1 MEVVQ
6 SKEWHMAAYA
16 RDGLPSS
23 DHLKLRTVS
32 LSLAVDSIPENHV
45 AIQSLWISVDPY
57 LRSRMTGV
65 EEDGLNVSQYPIN
78 QVIVSYGVGKI
89 IRSKDAKYKEGDLVV
104 CSEMPVA
111 EYSVIPSQA
120 VTTKIDPALGVS
132 PSEYLNVLGIPG
144 LAAWVGIQVIG
155 KPKAGEN
162 VFISAAAGGVG
173 MIAGQ
178 LAKIK
183 GCRVI
188 GSTGS
193 DDKVRLLKE
202 EFGFD
207 DAFNYKKE
215 TDLDAA
221 LSKYFPNGI
230 DIYFEN
236 VGGRTLEAVLNHV
249 NTYAR
254 IPLCGMISQYNKG
267 TKEKLFL
274 GRKRKY
280 IKETKKAKKNPRPT
294 KEQKKKTD
302 FKQPNLPSELIE
314 KVKGLTDEVPK
325 LVMQKYITVTDVS
338 EHHKRLLISKTDM
351 RKVNGCMLLNDQ
363 EKRELDQGRD
373 IKVIVI
379 WETKEEVNLSLSK
392 WPKKNSELDEST
404 RNYVLQS
411 DWIEVT
417 NKIDPKE
424 DDVGQLWT
432 FRFGQDKRE
441 PGRPASDTGDFQ
453 KWVRNDYMVQSWL
466 LNAMEKMIFEGFILQ
481 QSALL

>member
-6 SKEWHMAAYA
+6 SKEWYMAAYA
-16 RDGLPSS
+16 RDGVPSS

-32 LSLAVDSIPENHV
+32 LSLAVDSIPDNHV
-45 AIQSLWISVDPY
+45 AIQSLWISIDPY
-57 LRSRMTGV
+57 MRSRMTGV

-78 QVIVSYGVGKI
+78 QVIVAYGVGKI

-104 CSEMPVA
+104 CPEMPLA

-132 PSEYLNVLGIPG
+132 PLEYLNVLGIPG
-144 LAAWVGIQVIG
+144 FAAWVGIQAIG

-178 LAKIK
+178 LAELK

-254 IPLCGMISQYNKG
+254 IPLCGMISQYNKVWTEREG
-267 TKEKLFL
+267 VRNLLNMVGKEVHMQGFMLRSYLHQF
-274 GRKRKY
+274 
-280 IKETKKAKKNPRPT
+280 KEFATEMGGYL
-294 KEQKKKTD
+294 KEQK
-302 FKQPNLPSELIE
+302 LSS
-314 KVKGLTDEVPK
+314 K
-325 LVMQKYITVTDVS
+325 LK
-338 EHHKRLLISKTDM
+338 
-351 RKVNGCMLLNDQ
+351 
-363 EKRELDQGRD
+363 
-373 IKVIVI
+373 
-379 WETKEEVNLSLSK
+379 
-392 WPKKNSELDEST
+392 
-404 RNYVLQS
+404 
-411 DWIEVT
+411 T
-417 NKIDPKE
+417 NKGIESFLDSI
-424 DDVGQLWT
+424 
-432 FRFGQDKRE
+432 
-441 PGRPASDTGDFQ
+441 ASLFTSSNSGKVVIQ
-453 KWVRNDYMVQSWL
+453 V
-466 LNAMEKMIFEGFILQ
+466 
-481 QSALL
+481 